1 MGAKQN
7 LELIDQG
14 LVSGHTVQSSFRF
27 VAEAFLAVH
36 DVERAERFAEGLRA
50 HPNATGRLREA
61 YLEVSVGEVMLGL
74 GRPEQGE
81 RPFARAITLAEAV
94 GARSTLAVAAL
105 GAAQVA
111 AARGDARTSTRQL
124 ERAVGIA
131 REMGLGHLLARAARL
146 AAGGEEAAGR
156 I

>member
-1 MGAKQN
+1 MTGVLHRRVGAAK
-7 LELIDQG
+7 
-14 LVSGHTVQSSFRF
+14 
-27 VAEAFLAVH
+27 A
-36 DVERAERFAEGLRA
+36 RA
-50 HPNATGRLREA
+50 
-61 YLEVSVGEVMLGL
+61 
-74 GRPEQGE
+74 GRP
-81 RPFARAITLAEAV
+81 RRFAEAV